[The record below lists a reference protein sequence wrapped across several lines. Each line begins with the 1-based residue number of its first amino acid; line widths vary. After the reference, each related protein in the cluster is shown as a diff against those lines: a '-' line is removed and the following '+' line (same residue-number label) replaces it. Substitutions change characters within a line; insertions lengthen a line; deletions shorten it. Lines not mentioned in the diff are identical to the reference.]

1 MKSLKELFEGLP
13 FRWTAQ
19 DDKLV
24 EGITADSRAVKPGY
38 IFFAIPGTQQDGHAF
53 IRDAISKG
61 AKVIVCQHVPF
72 NTSDALFIQ
81 VDDPAY
87 YYGEV
92 CARFFDHPSKKLKL
106 VGVTGTNGKTS
117 TVTFLQQLAEHV
129 GFKAGLISTI
139 HYYDGKNNVPATHTT
154 PDAFTLQ
161 SLLAKMVDN
170 GCQYAFMEVSSHAV
184 VQKRIQGLHF
194 AGGVFTNITHD
205 HLDYHQTFK
214 NYIEAKQNFF
224 TQLPNEAFALY
235 NADDRNGKIMVQN
248 AKAQKYSYAIHSL
261 ADFKTEIM
269 EMSMEG
275 MLLSIQ
281 QKQVWV
287 QSVGQFNAY
296 NLTAVYATGV
306 LLGFPEN
313 EILISLSKLRPPRGR
328 FEVIRSQDGVYA
340 IVDYAHTP
348 DALENLLSTV
358 RQIRIKGELWVI
370 GGAGGN
376 RDASKRPIM
385 ASVMSKWADR
395 VILTSDNPRNED
407 PQSIID
413 QMYAGV
419 PYEERKKVLQIVDRK
434 TAIETA
440 CKLVKPGDVI
450 VVAGKGHETYQ
461 EIQGVKHPFNDIKII
476 EESFNNRS

>member
-13 FRWTAQ
+13 VRWTAH
-19 DDKLV
+19 DDKLIK
-24 EGITADSRAVKPGY
+24 GITADSRAAKPGY
-38 IFFAIPGTQQDGHAF
+38 IFFAISGTQQDGHAF
-53 IRDAISKG
+53 IRDAIGKG
-61 AKVIVCQHVPF
+61 ANVIVCQHVPF

-117 TVTFLQQLAEHV
+117 TVTFLQQLTEHL

-139 HYYDGKNNVPATHTT
+139 HYYDGKNDVPATHTT

-214 NYIEAKQNFF
+214 NYIEAKQSFF

-261 ADFKTEIM
+261 ADFKTEIK

-358 RQIRIKGELWVI
+358 RQIGIKGELWVL

-440 CKLVKPGDVI
+440 CKLVKPGDVV